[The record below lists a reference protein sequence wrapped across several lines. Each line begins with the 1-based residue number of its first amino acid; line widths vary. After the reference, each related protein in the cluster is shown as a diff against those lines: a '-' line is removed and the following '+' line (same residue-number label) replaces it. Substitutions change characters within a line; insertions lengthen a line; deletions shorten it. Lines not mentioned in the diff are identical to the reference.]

1 MRIQLAPVERA
12 ALVYLIQN
20 SNSLSLTNIHLLVM
34 TIIALWSSGLGLN
47 QLLVIV
53 FFRAVEL
60 LFEPL

>member
-34 TIIALWSSGLGLN
+34 TIIALWSYGLGLN